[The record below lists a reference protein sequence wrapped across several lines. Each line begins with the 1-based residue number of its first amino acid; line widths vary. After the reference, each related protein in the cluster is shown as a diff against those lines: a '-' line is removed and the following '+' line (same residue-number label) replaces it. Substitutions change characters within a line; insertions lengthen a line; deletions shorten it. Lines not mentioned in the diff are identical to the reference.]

1 MHKGRVLQHDDAI
14 WVNME
19 DYLNIMI
26 DKLDALGLELDV
38 YMEDFTP
45 DQYQTNVDFIKGFT
59 AATKMLAI
67 DLAHLTE
74 DQRRSMFFLALAEQ
88 CDKIAEA
95 R

>member
-26 DKLDALGLELDV
+26 DKLDALGMELDV

-59 AATKMLAI
+59 AATKMLAV

>member
-1 MHKGRVLQHDDAI
+1 MTTGRVLEHDNSI

-38 YMEDFTP
+38 YRDDFTP
-45 DQYQTNVDFIKGFT
+45 AEYQTNVDFIKGFT
-59 AATKMLAI
+59 AATKMVAM
-67 DLAHLTE
+67 DLSALTT
-74 DQRRSMFFLALAEQ
+74 DQRRSMFFFALAEQ